1 MGKELNEKFNKN
13 IFIAAILI
21 VLIVFIVGYFSI
33 TIYDNKKRTG
43 LMDEF
48 NILSQQT
55 GLDEIYDIYLE
66 KHPEHKCEILKN
78 QLNSM
83 LNTNNKLYIK
93 LKQYNENAIV
103 STDNVIKYQFVIT
116 NIKLW
121 LQYNKL
127 KEECDSNIDVMLYF
141 YPEIFED
148 TPKKSELDAKTII
161 FENKLRSIMKNCGYL
176 SIALPDKSNIE
187 IIDLI
192 KQEYSVTDS
201 PSALINGKMYYNIDL
216 SNEFYEEINCDE
228 KI

>member
-21 VLIVFIVGYFSI
+21 VLIVFIVGFFTI

-48 NILSQQT
+48 NILNQQT
-55 GLDEIYDIYLE
+55 GLDEIYEIYLKENPE
-66 KHPEHKCEILKN
+66 KKCEILKS

-127 KEECDSNIDVMLYF
+127 KDECDSNINVMLYF

-161 FENKLRSIMKNCGYL
+161 FENKLRSIMTNCDYL
-176 SIALPDKSNIE
+176 SIALPDKSDIE
-187 IIDLI
+187 IINLI
-192 KQEYSVTDS
+192 KQEYSIINS
-201 PSALINGKMYYNIDL
+201 PSALINGKVYYNLDL
-216 SNEFYEEINCDE
+216 TTDFYEEINCKE
-228 KI
+228 

>member
-1 MGKELNEKFNKN
+1 MGKELEEKFNKN

-21 VLIVFIVGYFSI
+21 VLIIFIVGYFTI
-33 TIYDNKKRTG
+33 TIYDTKKRTG

-48 NILSQQT
+48 NLLNQQV
-55 GLDEIYDIYLE
+55 GLDEIYDAYLKE
-66 KHPEHKCEILKN
+66 NPEQKCEILKS

-83 LNTNNKLYIK
+83 LNTNSKLYIK

-121 LQYNKL
+121 LQYNKI
-127 KEECDSNIDVMLYF
+127 KDECDSNNKVMLYF

-148 TPKKSELDAKTII
+148 TPKKAEIDAKTII
-161 FENKLRSIMKNCGYL
+161 FENKLRKIMNDCQYL
-176 SIALPDKSNIE
+176 SIALPDKSDIE

-192 KQEYSVTDS
+192 KKEYNVIDS
-201 PSALINGKMYYNIDL
+201 PSALINGKMYYNIDFTT
-216 SNEFYEEINCDE
+216 EFYEEINCN
-228 KI
+228 